1 MEQANFREHRRLRV
15 DSCQKVIHDLS
26 LRLDEAEIHPK
37 IIEQLRRLDELL
49 ELIDPKT
56 VTEEDLA
63 RIEQS
68 TNQLLNELSG
78 LFNRQGINNLYG
90 ATLN

>member
-1 MEQANFREHRRLRV
+1 MVQTDFREHRRLRV